1 MQTHSLQLDENM
13 STNLPILNYDFAL
26 NQLGGNEA
34 LLSKML
40 DRFVDEFAKTPAEII
55 SLIQAQDIQNAKMK
69 VHTVKG
75 ISGNL
80 GLQALFDCATRF
92 DAELRSG
99 EASEAILAEFSKLI
113 DDTCLELQQ
122 MDHAEPPERQLTVS
136 TLPPEKCKSDLIMRL
151 RRNEFID
158 DDTLLNLI
166 AGLGL
171 TGSDVKHLIQL
182 IEELQY
188 PRAITKIEQNT

>member
-1 MQTHSLQLDENM
+1 M
-13 STNLPILNYDFAL
+13 STNLPTLNYEFAL

-40 DRFVDEFAKTPAEII
+40 GRFVSEFSHVADDIAACIAKD
-55 SLIQAQDIQNAKMK
+55 DIKGAKMK

-92 DAELRSG
+92 DASLRTND
-99 EASEAILAEFSKLI
+99 ANQVIVNEFSRLI
-113 DDTCLELQQ
+113 ADTCVEIQKHEHKEGPQRNLQ
-122 MDHAEPPERQLTVS
+122 AS
-136 TLPPEKCKSDLIMRL
+136 TLLPDVSKVELINRL
-151 RRNEFID
+151 KRNEFID
-158 DDTLLNLI
+158 DDTLDNLI

-171 TGSDVKHLIQL
+171 SGSAANSLLQA

-188 PRAITKIEQNT
+188 QQAIAIVEKIPS

>member
-1 MQTHSLQLDENM
+1 M

-40 DRFVDEFAKTPAEII
+40 GRFVDEFANVPAEII
-55 SLIQAQDIQNAKMK
+55 SLVQAHDIKNAKMK

-75 ISGNL
+75 ISGNI

-92 DAELRSG
+92 DVELRSG
-99 EASEAILAEFSKLI
+99 EASAAILEEFSKLI
-113 DDTCLELQQ
+113 DNACLEIQQ
-122 MDHAEPPERQLTVS
+122 MEHKEPPELQLTVS
-136 TLPPEKCKSDLIMRL
+136 TLPPEKCKSDLIVRL
-151 RRNEFID
+151 KRNEFID

-166 AGLGL
+166 AGLRL
-171 TGSDVKHLIQL
+171 TESDAKHLIQL

-188 PRAITKIEQNT
+188 PQAITKIEENT

>member
-1 MQTHSLQLDENM
+1 M

-40 DRFVDEFAKTPAEII
+40 GKFVTEFARVPSEVSN
-55 SLIQAQDIQNAKMK
+55 SLGNNDVNSAKIK

-92 DAELRSG
+92 ESELRAG
-99 EASEAILAEFSKLI
+99 
-113 DDTCLELQQ
+113 QWNQ
-122 MDHAEPPERQLTVS
+122 S
-136 TLPPEKCKSDLIMRL
+136 TLLEFTQITSESCIEIQKMDQKEAPLRENGGATLAPETSKTELIKRL
-151 RRNEFID
+151 KRNEFID
-158 DDTLLNLI
+158 DDTLLEMVSSLRLSESSSRNLI
-166 AGLGL
+166 
-171 TGSDVKHLIQL
+171 SL
-182 IEELQY
+182 IEDLQY
-188 PRAITKIEQNT
+188 PEAIALIEKGC